1 MVAYMAC
8 KDAPHI
14 DSSGAVL
21 LSHIYIETIFL
32 PRQARDKH
40 RESTQNEDVF
50 SFLGED
56 RAPEDS
62 GALGGAEAA
71 HPHVGKEV
79 S

>member
-1 MVAYMAC
+1 MPFIYINVFC
-8 KDAPHI
+8 
-14 DSSGAVL
+14 GAIYIYKRL
-21 LSHIYIETIFL
+21 LRCYLYIETIFL

-40 RESTQNEDVF
+40 RESIQNEGVF